1 MHAVAFSL
9 IVWGCMFNCGAI
21 VFLFLESRK
30 KDLQKK
36 TFEKNFEEIDY
47 YLHGVRR
54 LKIAGGSQTSHEERK
69 GKS

>member
-36 TFEKNFEEIDY
+36 TFEKNFEEID
-47 YLHGVRR
+47 
-54 LKIAGGSQTSHEERK
+54 
-69 GKS
+69 